1 MDDRQFQQL
10 LDYFELS
17 YQGYRKVRKGVKKR
31 ISRHMQQLGCK
42 RMATY
47 LRTLEDDPKAR
58 LECQRRLTVSISRFF
73 RDYQFWV
80 TLEQE
85 IFPALISNHP
95 KTIKVWSAGCACGQE
110 VYSFKMVWD
119 RLNNIFASFPKL
131 KITATDSNSDY
142 LEKAQAGLYTHSS
155 LKEIPDEIRTVYFDK
170 KSGTKLFAVKPFLKQ
185 DITWKEHNLLS
196 EPPNSVFHI
205 IALRNNVLTY
215 YQDHLQKAAF
225 KKILSRLACPGF
237 FIVGSHEKLP
247 FNSSNL
253 KRYAP
258 FVYRQKNRS

>member
-10 LDYFELS
+10 LDYFQLS

-47 LRTLEDDPKAR
+47 LSALGDDPKMR
-58 LECQRRLTVSISRFF
+58 LECQRRLAVSISRFF
-73 RDYQFWV
+73 RNYQFWV

-85 IFPALISNHP
+85 IFPSLISNHP
-95 KTIKVWSAGCACGQE
+95 KAIKVWSAGCACGQE
-110 VYSFKMVWD
+110 VYSFKIVWN
-119 RLNNIFASFPKL
+119 RLNSIISSFPKL

-142 LEKAQAGLYTHSS
+142 LEKAQAGLYPHSS
-155 LKEIPDEIRTVYFDK
+155 LREIPDEIRAVYFDQK
-170 KSGTKLFAVKPFLKQ
+170 PGTKLFAVKPFLKQ
-185 DITWKEHNLLS
+185 DIIWKKHNLLS

-205 IALRNNVLTY
+205 IALRNNLLTY

-237 FIVGSHEKLP
+237 FIFGSHEKLP
-247 FNSSNL
+247 FNPPNL

-258 FVYRQKNRS
+258 FVYNKKKRG

>member
-1 MDDRQFQQL
+1 MLKMDDRQFQQL
-10 LDYFELS
+10 LDYFQLS

-31 ISRHMQQLGCK
+31 ISRHMQQIGCK

-47 LRTLEDDPKAR
+47 LTALEDDLETL
-58 LECQRRLTVSISRFF
+58 LECQRLLTVSISRFF
-73 RDYQFWV
+73 RNYQFWV

-85 IFPALISNHP
+85 IFPSLVSNHP

-110 VYSFKMVWD
+110 VYSFKIVWD
-119 RLNNIFASFPKL
+119 RLNHIFSSFPKL
-131 KITATDSNSDY
+131 EITATDSNSDY

-155 LKEIPDEIRTVYFDK
+155 LKEIPDEIRAIYFDK
-170 KSGTKLFAVKPFLKQ
+170 KPGTKLFAVKSFLKQ
-185 DITWKEHNLLS
+185 DIIWKEHNLFS

-225 KKILSRLACPGF
+225 KKILSPLT
-237 FIVGSHEKLP
+237 V
-247 FNSSNL
+247 
-253 KRYAP
+253 
-258 FVYRQKNRS
+258 V